1 MELKDLALLSNGSLQ
16 GNTVEVSEFSI
27 DTRSIKKGEVYIAIE
42 GQNFDGHDFIRDAEN
57 KGARAL
63 IVSREV
69 TSSLPFIVVNNTL
82 DFMETIAVHNRSSF
96 SGNVIGI
103 TGTNGKTTSKQILSS
118 LLSKIYKTHKTDGNK
133 NNHIGV
139 PFSMLNMEN
148 QYTSS
153 VLEIGTSQVGEI
165 KNLTNLVKPNVAAI
179 TNVSSGH
186 LQGLRDTDSIAD
198 EKGDILKF
206 YDSNGIAILP
216 RDSSYFKYWCSKTN
230 SKKVVSFGI
239 HEDSDFKVINASI
252 DVENN
257 LTSFQLMHDGLIEEC
272 SINGVGIHNTLNAAM
287 GLAICSEL
295 GIDISEV
302 KEALRDVDFPE
313 RRLSIH
319 KSIGNSILIDDSYN
333 SNPASMK
340 RSIDVLD
347 SMPKY
352 KKICLFG
359 EMKEL
364 AEDSSS
370 LHSEIYEYAK
380 DKVDYFFCLGE
391 DWSGIKD
398 SGETDFRIFSYQE
411 ELYESVKKLINPNLV
426 KPVVILVKGSR
437 STRMDVIADKLK
449 N

>member
-1 MELKDLALLSNGSLQ
+1 MELKDLALLSNGSLR
-16 GNTVEVSEFSI
+16 GDSLEVSEFSI

-42 GQNFDGHDFIRDAEN
+42 GQNFDGHDFIEDAEK

-69 TSSLPFIVVNNTL
+69 SSSLPFIVVNNTL

-118 LLSKIYKTHKTDGNK
+118 LLSQIHKTHKTDGNK

-148 QYTSS
+148 LYKSS
-153 VLEIGTSQVGEI
+153 VLEIGTSKVGEI
-165 KNLTNLVKPNVAAI
+165 ENLTNLVKPNIAAI

-198 EKGDILKF
+198 EKGDILEF
-206 YDSNGIAILP
+206 YDSNGIAVLP
-216 RDSSYFKYWCSKTN
+216 RDSSYFKFWCSKTN
-230 SKKVVSFGI
+230 CKKVVSFGI
-239 HEDSDFKVINASI
+239 HEDSDFKVINPSI

-257 LTSFQLMHDGLIEEC
+257 LTSFQLMHEGLIEEC

-287 GLAICSEL
+287 GLAICSVL

-302 KEALRDVDFPE
+302 KEALREVKFPE

-319 KSIGNSILIDDSYN
+319 KSIANSILIDDSYN

-340 RSIDVLD
+340 RSIDLIA
-347 SMPKY
+347 SMDNY

-364 AEDSSS
+364 ADDSSS
-370 LHSEIYEYAK
+370 LHSDVYEYAK
-380 DKVDYFFCLGE
+380 EKVDYFHCIGE
-391 DWSGIKD
+391 EWNAIKD
-398 SGETDFRIFSYQE
+398 SDNTNFKILSSHE
-411 ELYESVKKLINPNLV
+411 ELYESVKEFINADTV
-426 KPVVILVKGSR
+426 TLVKGSR
-437 STRMDVIADKLK
+437 STRMDIVADKLK
-449 N
+449 K

>member
-1 MELKDLALLSNGSLQ
+1 MELKDLALLSNGSLR
-16 GNTVEVSEFSI
+16 GDSVEISEFSI

-42 GQNFDGHDFIRDAEN
+42 GPNFDGHDFIEDAEK

-69 TSSLPFIVVNNTL
+69 SSILPFIVVNNTL

-96 SGNVIGI
+96 NGNVIGI

-118 LLSKIYKTHKTDGNK
+118 LLSQIHKTHKTDGNK

-148 QYTSS
+148 LYESS
-153 VLEIGTSQVGEI
+153 VIEIGTSQVGEI

-186 LQGLRDTDSIAD
+186 LQGLRDTDSIAE

-206 YDSNGIAILP
+206 YDSKGIAVLP
-216 RDSSYFKYWCSKTN
+216 RDSSYFKFWCSKTN
-230 SKKVVSFGI
+230 GKKVVSFGI
-239 HEDSDFKVINASI
+239 HEDSDFKVMNPSI
-252 DVENN
+252 DIENN

-287 GLAICSEL
+287 GLAICSVI

-302 KEALRDVDFPE
+302 KEALYKVNFPK

-319 KSIGNSILIDDSYN
+319 KSIANSILVDDSYN

-340 RSIDVLD
+340 RSIDLIA
-347 SMPKY
+347 SMNNY

-359 EMKEL
+359 GMKEL
-364 AEDSSS
+364 AEGSSS
-370 LHSEIYEYAK
+370 LHLDVYEYAK
-380 DKVDYFFCLGE
+380 DKVDYFHCIGE
-391 DWSGIKD
+391 EWNVIED
-398 SGETDFRIFSYQE
+398 SDNTNFKIFSSHE
-411 ELYESVKKLINPNLV
+411 ELFESVKDLINV
-426 KPVVILVKGSR
+426 DTVTLVKGSR
-437 STRMDVIADKLK
+437 STRMDIVADKLK
-449 N
+449 K

>member
-1 MELKDLALLSNGSLQ
+1 MELKDLTLLSKGSLH
-16 GNTVEVSEFSI
+16 GDSLEASEFSI

-42 GQNFDGHDFIRDAEN
+42 GQNFDGHDFIKDAEN
-57 KGARAL
+57 KGARAC

-69 TSSLPFIVVNNTL
+69 SSNLPFIVVNNTL

-96 SGNVIGI
+96 SGNMIGI

-118 LLSKIYKTHKTDGNK
+118 LLSQIHKTHKTDGNK

-148 QYTSS
+148 QYKSS

-179 TNVSSGH
+179 TNVSTGH
-186 LQGLRDTDSIAD
+186 LQGLRDTDSIAE

-206 YDSNGIAILP
+206 YNSNGIAVLP
-216 RDSSYFKYWCSKTN
+216 RDSSYFEFWYSKTN
-230 SKKVVSFGI
+230 AKKVVSFGI
-239 HEDSDFKVINASI
+239 HQDSDFKVMNPSI

-272 SINGVGIHNTLNAAM
+272 LINGVGIHNTLNAAM
-287 GLAICSEL
+287 GLAICSVL
-295 GIDISEV
+295 GIEISEV
-302 KEALRDVDFPE
+302 KDALHNVNFPE

-319 KSIGNSILIDDSYN
+319 KSIANSILIDDSYN

-340 RSIDVLD
+340 RSIDLIA
-347 SMPKY
+347 SMNNY

-359 EMKEL
+359 GMKEL
-364 AEDSSS
+364 AEGSS
-370 LHSEIYEYAK
+370 LLHLEVYEYAK
-380 DKVDYFFCLGE
+380 DKVDYFHCIGE
-391 DWSGIKD
+391 EWNAIQD
-398 SGETDFRIFSYQE
+398 SDNTNFKIFSSHE
-411 ELYESVKKLINPNLV
+411 KLYESVKDLINV
-426 KPVVILVKGSR
+426 DTVTLVKGSR
-437 STRMDVIADKLK
+437 STRMDIVADKLK
-449 N
+449 Q

>member
-1 MELKDLALLSNGSLQ
+1 MKLKDLALLSKGSLQ
-16 GNTVEVSEFSI
+16 GNSIEVSEFSI

-42 GQNFDGHDFIRDAEN
+42 GQNFDGHDFIEDAEK
-57 KGARAL
+57 KGAIAF
-63 IVSREV
+63 IASREV
-69 TSSLPFIVVNNTL
+69 SSNLPFIIVNNTL
-82 DFMETIAVHNRSSF
+82 DFMETIAVHNRSCF

-118 LLSKIYKTHKTDGNK
+118 LLSQKHKTHKTDGNK

-148 QYTSS
+148 LYKSS
-153 VLEIGTSQVGEI
+153 VIEIGTSQVGEI
-165 KNLTNLVKPNVAAI
+165 KNLANLVKPNVAAI

-186 LQGLRDTDSIAD
+186 LQGLRNTDSIAD
-198 EKGDILKF
+198 EKGDILEF
-206 YDSNGIAILP
+206 YDSNGIAVLP
-216 RDSSYFKYWCSKTN
+216 RDSSYFKFWCSKTN
-230 SKKVVSFGI
+230 GKKVVSFGM
-239 HEDSDFKVINASI
+239 HEDSDFKVMNPSI
-252 DVENN
+252 DIENN

-287 GLAICSEL
+287 GLAICSVL
-295 GIDISEV
+295 GIDISDV
-302 KEALRDVDFPE
+302 KEALHNVNFPE

-319 KSIGNSILIDDSYN
+319 KSIANSILIDDSYN

-340 RSIDVLD
+340 RSIDLLA
-347 SMPKY
+347 SMNNY

-370 LHSEIYEYAK
+370 LHSDVFEYAK
-380 DKVDYFFCLGE
+380 DKIDYFYCLGE
-391 DWSGIKD
+391 EWHCIQHSDN
-398 SGETDFRIFSYQE
+398 TNFRIFSSHE
-411 ELYESVKKLINPNLV
+411 ELYESAKNLINLDTV
-426 KPVVILVKGSR
+426 TLVKGSR
-437 STRMDVIADKLK
+437 STRMDIVADKLK

>member
-1 MELKDLALLSNGSLQ
+1 MELKDLALLSNGSLR
-16 GNTVEVSEFSI
+16 GDSVEISEFSI

-42 GQNFDGHDFIRDAEN
+42 GPNFDGHDFIEDAEK

-69 TSSLPFIVVNNTL
+69 SSILPFIVVNNTL

-118 LLSKIYKTHKTDGNK
+118 LLSQIHKTHKTDGNK

-148 QYTSS
+148 LYESS
-153 VLEIGTSQVGEI
+153 VIEIGTSQVGEI

-186 LQGLRDTDSIAD
+186 LQGLRDTDSIAE

-206 YDSNGIAILP
+206 YDSKGIAVLP
-216 RDSSYFKYWCSKTN
+216 RDSSYFKFWCSKTN
-230 SKKVVSFGI
+230 GKKVVSFGI
-239 HEDSDFKVINASI
+239 HEDSDFKVMNPSI
-252 DVENN
+252 DIENN

-287 GLAICSEL
+287 GLAICSVI

-302 KEALRDVDFPE
+302 KEALYKVNFPK

-319 KSIGNSILIDDSYN
+319 KSIANSILIDDSYN

-340 RSIDVLD
+340 RSIDLIA
-347 SMPKY
+347 SMNNY

-359 EMKEL
+359 GMKEL
-364 AEDSSS
+364 AEGSSS
-370 LHSEIYEYAK
+370 LHLDVYEYAK
-380 DKVDYFFCLGE
+380 DKVDYFHCIGE
-391 DWSGIKD
+391 EWNVIED
-398 SGETDFRIFSYQE
+398 SDNTNFKIFSSHE
-411 ELYESVKKLINPNLV
+411 ELFESVKDLINV
-426 KPVVILVKGSR
+426 DTVTLVKGSR
-437 STRMDVIADKLK
+437 STRMDIVADKLK
-449 N
+449 K

>member
-1 MELKDLALLSNGSLQ
+1 MELKDLALLSNGSLR
-16 GNTVEVSEFSI
+16 GDSLEASEFSL

-42 GQNFDGHDFIRDAEN
+42 GQNFDGHDFIEDAEK

-69 TSSLPFIVVNNTL
+69 SSSLPFIVINNTL
-82 DFMETIAVHNRSSF
+82 DFMETIAIHNRSSF

-118 LLSKIYKTHKTDGNK
+118 LLSQIHKTHKTDGNK

-148 QYTSS
+148 LYKSS
-153 VLEIGTSQVGEI
+153 VIEIGTSQVGEI
-165 KNLTNLVKPNVAAI
+165 KNLTNIVKPTIAAI
-179 TNVSSGH
+179 TNVSSSH

-198 EKGDILKF
+198 EKGDILEF
-206 YDSNGIAILP
+206 YDSNGIAVLP
-216 RDSSYFKYWCSKTN
+216 RDSSYFKFWCSKTN
-230 SKKVVSFGI
+230 GKKVVSFGI
-239 HEDSDFKVINASI
+239 HEDSDFQVMNPSI
-252 DVENN
+252 DVEKN
-257 LTSFQLMHDGLIEEC
+257 LTSFQLMHDDLIEEC

-287 GLAICSEL
+287 GLAICSVL

-302 KEALRDVDFPE
+302 KEALYNVNFPE

-319 KSIGNSILIDDSYN
+319 KSIANSILIDDSYN

-340 RSIDVLD
+340 RSIDLIA
-347 SMPKY
+347 SMNNY

-364 AEDSSS
+364 AGDSNS
-370 LHSEIYEYAK
+370 LHSDVYEYAK
-380 DKVDYFFCLGE
+380 DKIDYFHCIGE
-391 DWSGIKD
+391 EWSAIQD
-398 SGETDFRIFSYQE
+398 SDNTNFKIFSSHE
-411 ELYESVKKLINPNLV
+411 ELYESAKNLINMDTV
-426 KPVVILVKGSR
+426 TLVKGSR
-437 STRMDVIADKLK
+437 STRMDIVADKLK

>member
-16 GNTVEVSEFSI
+16 GDSLEVSKFSI

-42 GQNFDGHDFIRDAEN
+42 GQNFDGHNFIEDAEK
-57 KGARAL
+57 KGAKAI

-69 TSSLPFIVVNNTL
+69 SSSLPIIVVNNTL
-82 DFMETIAVHNRSSF
+82 DFMEDIAVHNRSSF
-96 SGNVIGI
+96 NGNVIGI

-118 LLSKIYKTHKTDGNK
+118 LLSQIHKTHKTDGNK

-148 QYTSS
+148 LYESS
-153 VLEIGTSQVGEI
+153 VIEIGTSQVGEI

-198 EKGDILKF
+198 EKGDILEF
-206 YDSNGIAILP
+206 YDSKGIAVLP
-216 RDSSYFKYWCSKTN
+216 RDSSYFKFWCSKTN
-230 SKKVVSFGI
+230 GKKVVSFGI
-239 HEDSDFKVINASI
+239 HEDSDFKVMNPSI
-252 DVENN
+252 DIENN

-287 GLAICSEL
+287 GLAICSVI

-302 KEALRDVDFPE
+302 KEALRKVNFPK

-319 KSIGNSILIDDSYN
+319 RSIANSILIDDSYN

-340 RSIDVLD
+340 RSIDLIA
-347 SMPKY
+347 SMNNY

-359 EMKEL
+359 GMKEL
-364 AEDSSS
+364 AEDSSL
-370 LHSEIYEYAK
+370 LHLDVYEYSK
-380 DKVDYFFCLGE
+380 DKVDYFHCIGE
-391 DWSGIKD
+391 EWNAIQD
-398 SGETDFRIFSYQE
+398 SDNTNFKIFSSHE
-411 ELYESVKKLINPNLV
+411 ELYESVKDLLNV
-426 KPVVILVKGSR
+426 DTVTLVKGSR
-437 STRMDVIADKLK
+437 STRMDIVADKLK
-449 N
+449 K

>member
-1 MELKDLALLSNGSLQ
+1 MELKDLALLSNGSLR
-16 GNTVEVSEFSI
+16 GDSLEVFEFSI
-27 DTRSIKKGEVYIAIE
+27 DTRSIKKGQVYIAIE
-42 GQNFDGHDFIRDAEN
+42 GQNFDGHDFIEEAEK
-57 KGARAL
+57 KGASAL
-63 IVSREV
+63 IVCREIS
-69 TSSLPFIVVNNTL
+69 SSLPFIIVHNTL

-96 SGNVIGI
+96 NGNVIGI

-118 LLSKIYKTHKTDGNK
+118 LLSQIHKTHKTDGNK

-148 QYTSS
+148 LYKSS

-198 EKGDILKF
+198 EKGDILEF
-206 YDSNGIAILP
+206 YDSNGIAVLP
-216 RDSSYFKYWCSKTN
+216 RDSSYFKFWCSKTN

-239 HEDSDFKVINASI
+239 HEDSDFQVINPSI

-257 LTSFQLMHDGLIEEC
+257 LTSFQLMHQGLIEEC
-272 SINGVGIHNTLNAAM
+272 SINGIGIHNTLNAAM
-287 GLAICSEL
+287 GLAICSVL

-302 KEALRDVDFPE
+302 KEALHEVNFPK

-319 KSIGNSILIDDSYN
+319 KSIANSILIDDSYN

-340 RSIDVLD
+340 GSIDLIA
-347 SMPKY
+347 SMNNY

-359 EMKEL
+359 GMKEL
-364 AEDSSS
+364 AEGSS
-370 LHSEIYEYAK
+370 LLHLEVYEYAK
-380 DKVDYFFCLGE
+380 DKVDYFHCIGE
-391 DWSGIKD
+391 EWNAIQD
-398 SGETDFRIFSYQE
+398 SDNTNFKIFSSHE
-411 ELYESVKKLINPNLV
+411 KLYESVQDLINV
-426 KPVVILVKGSR
+426 DTVTLVKGSR
-437 STRMDVIADKLK
+437 STRMDIVADKLK
-449 N
+449 Q

>member
-1 MELKDLALLSNGSLQ
+1 MELKDLALLSNGSLR
-16 GNTVEVSEFSI
+16 GDSVEISEFSI

-42 GQNFDGHDFIRDAEN
+42 GPNFDGHDFIEDAEK

-69 TSSLPFIVVNNTL
+69 SSILPFIVVNNTL
-82 DFMETIAVHNRSSF
+82 DFMETIAVHNRSFF

-118 LLSKIYKTHKTDGNK
+118 LLSQIHKTHKTDGNK

-148 QYTSS
+148 LYESS
-153 VLEIGTSQVGEI
+153 VIEIGTSQVGEI
-165 KNLTNLVKPNVAAI
+165 KNLSNLVKPNVAAI

-186 LQGLRDTDSIAD
+186 LQGLRDTDSIAE

-206 YDSNGIAILP
+206 YDSKGIAVLP
-216 RDSSYFKYWCSKTN
+216 RDSSYFKFWCSKTN
-230 SKKVVSFGI
+230 GKKVVSFGI
-239 HEDSDFKVINASI
+239 HEDSDFKVMNPSI
-252 DVENN
+252 DIENN

-287 GLAICSEL
+287 GLAICSVI

-302 KEALRDVDFPE
+302 KEALYKVNFPK

-319 KSIGNSILIDDSYN
+319 RSIDSSILIDDSYN

-340 RSIDVLD
+340 RSIDLIA
-347 SMPKY
+347 SMNNY

-359 EMKEL
+359 GMKEL
-364 AEDSSS
+364 AEGSSS
-370 LHSEIYEYAK
+370 LHLDVYEYSK
-380 DKVDYFFCLGE
+380 DKVDYFHCVGE
-391 DWSGIKD
+391 EWNAIQD
-398 SGETDFRIFSYQE
+398 SDNTNFKIFSSHE
-411 ELYESVKKLINPNLV
+411 ELYESVKDLINV
-426 KPVVILVKGSR
+426 DTVTLVKGSR
-437 STRMDVIADKLK
+437 STRMDIVADKLK
-449 N
+449 K

>member
-1 MELKDLALLSNGSLQ
+1 MELKDLALLSNGSLR
-16 GNTVEVSEFSI
+16 GDSLEASEYSI
-27 DTRSIKKGEVYIAIE
+27 DTRSIKNGEVYIAIE
-42 GQNFDGHDFIRDAEN
+42 GQNFDGHDFIKDAEN
-57 KGARAL
+57 KGARAF

-69 TSSLPFIVVNNTL
+69 SSNLPFIVVNNTL
-82 DFMETIAVHNRSSF
+82 DFMETIAAHNRSSF
-96 SGNVIGI
+96 SGNMIGI

-118 LLSKIYKTHKTDGNK
+118 LLSQIHKTHKTDGNK

-148 QYTSS
+148 LYKSS

-198 EKGDILKF
+198 EKGDILEF
-206 YDSNGIAILP
+206 YDSNGIAVLP
-216 RDSSYFKYWCSKTN
+216 RDSSYFKFWCSKTN

-239 HEDSDFKVINASI
+239 HEDSDFKVINPSI

-257 LTSFQLMHDGLIEEC
+257 LTSFQLMHEGLIEEC
-272 SINGVGIHNTLNAAM
+272 SINGIGIHNTLNAAM
-287 GLAICSEL
+287 GLAICSVL

-302 KEALRDVDFPE
+302 KEALREVNFPE

-319 KSIGNSILIDDSYN
+319 KSIANSILIDDSYN

-340 RSIDVLD
+340 GSIDLIA
-347 SMPKY
+347 SMNNY

-359 EMKEL
+359 GMKEL
-364 AEDSSS
+364 AEGSS
-370 LHSEIYEYAK
+370 LLHLEVYEYAK
-380 DKVDYFFCLGE
+380 DKVDYFHCIGE
-391 DWSGIKD
+391 EWNAIQD
-398 SGETDFRIFSYQE
+398 SDNTNFKIYSSHEK
-411 ELYESVKKLINPNLV
+411 LYESVKDLINV
-426 KPVVILVKGSR
+426 DTVTLVKGSR
-437 STRMDVIADKLK
+437 STRMDIVADKLK
-449 N
+449 Q

>member
-1 MELKDLALLSNGSLQ
+1 MELKNLALLSNGSLR
-16 GNTVEVSEFSI
+16 GDSVEISEFSI
-27 DTRSIKKGEVYIAIE
+27 DTRSIKKGEVYIAIK
-42 GQNFDGHDFIRDAEN
+42 GPNFDGHDFIEDAEK

-69 TSSLPFIVVNNTL
+69 SSILPFIVVNNTL

-118 LLSKIYKTHKTDGNK
+118 LLSQIHKTHKTEGNK

-148 QYTSS
+148 LYESS
-153 VLEIGTSQVGEI
+153 VIEIGTSQVGEI

-186 LQGLRDTDSIAD
+186 LQGLRDTDSIAE

-206 YDSNGIAILP
+206 YDSKGIAVLP
-216 RDSSYFKYWCSKTN
+216 RDSSYFKFWCSKTN
-230 SKKVVSFGI
+230 GKKVVSFGI
-239 HEDSDFKVINASI
+239 HEDSDFKVMNPSI
-252 DVENN
+252 DIENN

-287 GLAICSEL
+287 GLAICSVI

-302 KEALRDVDFPE
+302 KEALYKVNFPK

-319 KSIGNSILIDDSYN
+319 KSIANSILIDDSYN

-340 RSIDVLD
+340 RSIDLIA
-347 SMPKY
+347 SMNNY

-359 EMKEL
+359 GMKEL
-364 AEDSSS
+364 AEGSSS
-370 LHSEIYEYAK
+370 LHLDVYEYAK
-380 DKVDYFFCLGE
+380 DKVDYFHCIGE
-391 DWSGIKD
+391 EWNVIED
-398 SGETDFRIFSYQE
+398 SDNTNFKIFSGHE
-411 ELYESVKKLINPNLV
+411 ELFESVKDLINV
-426 KPVVILVKGSR
+426 DTVTLVKGSR
-437 STRMDVIADKLK
+437 STRMDIVADKLK
-449 N
+449 K

>member
-1 MELKDLALLSNGSLQ
+1 MELKDLALLSNGSLR
-16 GNTVEVSEFSI
+16 GDSLEISEFSI
-27 DTRSIKKGEVYIAIE
+27 DTRSIKKGEAYIAIE
-42 GQNFDGHDFIRDAEN
+42 GPNFDGHDYIEDAEK

-69 TSSLPFIVVNNTL
+69 SSILPFIVVNNTL

-96 SGNVIGI
+96 NGNVIGI

-118 LLSKIYKTHKTDGNK
+118 LLSQIHKTHKTDGNK

-148 QYTSS
+148 LYKSS
-153 VLEIGTSQVGEI
+153 VIEIGTSQVGEI

-198 EKGDILKF
+198 EKGDILEF
-206 YDSNGIAILP
+206 YDSKGIAVLP
-216 RDSSYFKYWCSKTN
+216 RDSSYFKFWCSKTN
-230 SKKVVSFGI
+230 GKEVVSFGI
-239 HEDSDFKVINASI
+239 HEDSDFKVMNPSI
-252 DVENN
+252 DIENN

-287 GLAICSEL
+287 GLAICSVI
-295 GIDISEV
+295 GIDISKV
-302 KEALRDVDFPE
+302 KEALHKVNFPK

-319 KSIGNSILIDDSYN
+319 KSIANSILIDDSYN

-340 RSIDVLD
+340 RSIDLIA
-347 SMPKY
+347 SMNNH

-359 EMKEL
+359 GMKEL
-364 AEDSSS
+364 AEGSSS
-370 LHSEIYEYAK
+370 LHQDVYEYAK
-380 DKVDYFFCLGE
+380 DKVDYFHCIGE
-391 DWSGIKD
+391 EWNAIQ
-398 SGETDFRIFSYQE
+398 DFSNTNFKIFSSHE
-411 ELYESVKKLINPNLV
+411 ELYESVKDLIDV
-426 KPVVILVKGSR
+426 DTVTLVKGSR
-437 STRMDVIADKLK
+437 STRMDIVADKLK
-449 N
+449 K

>member
-1 MELKDLALLSNGSLQ
+1 MELKDLALLSKGSLR
-16 GNTVEVSEFSI
+16 GDSIDVSEFSI

-42 GQNFDGHDFIRDAEN
+42 GQNFDGHDYIEDAEI
-57 KGARAL
+57 KGASSL
-63 IVSREV
+63 IVSREIS
-69 TSSLPFIVVNNTL
+69 SSLPFIIVHNTL

-96 SGNVIGI
+96 NGNVIGI

-118 LLSKIYKTHKTDGNK
+118 LLSQIHKTHKTDGNK

-148 QYTSS
+148 LYKSS
-153 VLEIGTSQVGEI
+153 VLELGTSQVGEI

-198 EKGDILKF
+198 EKGDILEF
-206 YDSNGIAILP
+206 YDSNGIAVLP
-216 RDSSYFKYWCSKTN
+216 RDSSYFKFWCSKTN

-239 HEDSDFKVINASI
+239 HEDSDFQVINPSI

-257 LTSFQLMHDGLIEEC
+257 LTSFQLMHEGLIEEC
-272 SINGVGIHNTLNAAM
+272 SINGIGIHNTLNAAM
-287 GLAICSEL
+287 GLAICSVL

-302 KEALRDVDFPE
+302 KEALHEVNFPE

-319 KSIGNSILIDDSYN
+319 KSIANSILIDDSYN

-340 RSIDVLD
+340 GSIDLIA
-347 SMPKY
+347 SMNNY

-359 EMKEL
+359 GMKEL
-364 AEDSSS
+364 AEGSS
-370 LHSEIYEYAK
+370 LLHLEVYEYAK
-380 DKVDYFFCLGE
+380 DKVDYFHCIGE
-391 DWSGIKD
+391 EWNAIQD
-398 SGETDFRIFSYQE
+398 SDNTNFKIFSSHE
-411 ELYESVKKLINPNLV
+411 KLYESVKDLINV
-426 KPVVILVKGSR
+426 DTVTLVKGSR
-437 STRMDVIADKLK
+437 STRMDIVADKLK
-449 N
+449 Q

>member
-1 MELKDLALLSNGSLQ
+1 MELKDLALLSKGSLR
-16 GNTVEVSEFSI
+16 GDSLEISEFSI

-42 GQNFDGHDFIRDAEN
+42 GQNFDGHDFIEDAEK

-69 TSSLPFIVVNNTL
+69 SSFLPFIVVNNTL

-118 LLSKIYKTHKTDGNK
+118 LLSQIHKTHKTDGNK

-148 QYTSS
+148 LYKSS
-153 VLEIGTSQVGEI
+153 VIEMGTSQVGEI

-198 EKGDILKF
+198 EKGDILEF
-206 YDSNGIAILP
+206 YDSKGIAVLP
-216 RDSSYFKYWCSKTN
+216 RDSSYFKFWCSKTN
-230 SKKVVSFGI
+230 GKKVVSFGF
-239 HEDSDFKVINASI
+239 HEDSDLKVINPSI
-252 DVENN
+252 DIENN
-257 LTSFQLMHDGLIEEC
+257 LTSFQLIHDGLIEEC

-287 GLAICSEL
+287 GLAICSLL

-302 KEALRDVDFPE
+302 KEALHNVNFPK
-313 RRLSIH
+313 RRLSMH
-319 KSIGNSILIDDSYN
+319 KSIANSILIDDSYN

-340 RSIDVLD
+340 SSIDLIA
-347 SMPKY
+347 SMNNY

-370 LHSEIYEYAK
+370 LHSEVYEYAK
-380 DKVDYFFCLGE
+380 DKVDYFHCIGE
-391 DWSGIKD
+391 EWNAIQD
-398 SGETDFRIFSYQE
+398 SDNTNFKIFSSHE
-411 ELYESVKKLINPNLV
+411 KLYESVKEFISV
-426 KPVVILVKGSR
+426 DTVTLVKGSR
-437 STRMDVIADKLK
+437 STRMDIVADKLK
-449 N
+449 K